1 MISPFSAAAPA
12 LRRASRLAAL
22 VLTLALATTA
32 LPATAANRASI
43 VVEGVQMPAWVER
56 DGDRPVPLSP
66 GMELRPNDQIKTGA
80 GSRLLLRASDGSAI
94 KLGENATFRL
104 DALRLQPGN
113 VFEAAMNVLE
123 GAFRFTTDSFARSKQ
138 RRTVNIRIATVT
150 AGVRGTDLW
159 GKSEANKQVVCLIE
173 GRIEV
178 TPPGEA
184 AITMDQPLQ
193 FYVRENGRSQPVAT
207 VPAEQ
212 LRVWAAQTEIEPGR
226 GAMRRGGQ
234 WKITLGSADTQE
246 AALKLYDEVRR
257 AGYAATILPVA
268 EGDQRAYLVRLANL
282 SSKAEADALAARL
295 KGRFGTEEPKVS
307 M

>member
-1 MISPFSAAAPA
+1 MNPSFTAPA
-12 LRRASRLAAL
+12 TATRRRSCLGALAF
-22 VLTLALATTA
+22 TLALALTS
-32 LPATAANRASI
+32 PPVFAASKASI

-56 DGDRPVPLSP
+56 GGDRPVPLSP

-94 KLGENATFRL
+94 KLGENATYKL
-104 DALRLQPGN
+104 DALQLQAGN
-113 VFEAAMNVLE
+113 LFEATMNVLE

-159 GKSEANKQVVCLIE
+159 GKSDANKQVVCLIE

-184 AITMDQPLQ
+184 AIAMDQPMQ

-212 LRVWAAQTEIEPGR
+212 LRVWSAETEIQAGR
-226 GAMRRGGQ
+226 GAMRSGGK

-246 AALKLYDEVRR
+246 AALKLYDDVRR
-257 AGYAATILPVA
+257 SGYAATILPVA
-268 EGDQRAYLVRLANL
+268 EGDKRAYRVRLANL
-282 SSKAEADALAARL
+282 PSKAEADALAAHL